1 MMTSA
6 PCELLASSRVDLL
19 DTLYE
24 APCNAEA
31 WAQFLQK
38 LVSATQ
44 SRSARMLVMDRHA
57 ETVLSSIKHNIDDS
71 AHQQYVAHYVNA
83 CPWRPELKHKDPGRL
98 YSTFMDFSCRQRA
111 FYHTEFYNDWARQQ
125 DIHHGVCGT
134 VWQDEDYT
142 VQLLIQRTGGQ
153 GHYTEEETAD
163 INELITHVRRAIRL
177 QTQISAIDQQRQ
189 GLQDA
194 LNVQAQPF
202 LLLTRQGKIVHLTN
216 DARLLLEQHPLATL
230 QKGFLSLLAPHLQ
243 GELITLLRQVTL
255 PNSALVGAGGVISL
269 PGNGQP
275 PLRCL
280 VSPLRHDQSRHALW
294 SHYQEPLAILYLHDP
309 LSEVAIDLDCLMQLF
324 ELSEAEARVAA
335 DISRGLSPQQIA
347 ARHSLSVHTVRTQLK
362 AVFQKTGTNRQSELA
377 KQILT
382 APITKRWRRP
392 PLILE
397 SSA

>member
-216 DARLLLEQHPLATL
+216 DARLLLEQHPLATTTQGMMKAQTDQAPASKWNAESANKYTKL
-230 QKGFLSLLAPHLQ
+230 TTASMLGKLSII
-243 GELITLLRQVTL
+243 E
-255 PNSALVGAGGVISL
+255 
-269 PGNGQP
+269 
-275 PLRCL
+275 
-280 VSPLRHDQSRHALW
+280 
-294 SHYQEPLAILYLHDP
+294 
-309 LSEVAIDLDCLMQLF
+309 
-324 ELSEAEARVAA
+324 
-335 DISRGLSPQQIA
+335 
-347 ARHSLSVHTVRTQLK
+347 
-362 AVFQKTGTNRQSELA
+362 
-377 KQILT
+377 
-382 APITKRWRRP
+382 
-392 PLILE
+392 
-397 SSA
+397 